1 MLFETIVAT
10 AISAH
15 MSVSEGR
22 AHYLARAIVDAVGGE
37 DLDGAAAMIVNL
49 HAESG
54 GLLGYERCY
63 WLEKGGWGA
72 FGVAWLWEDRFPGA
86 TCGPIRVQAKAAWRI
101 LAWHETPSREVA
113 FGHYI
118 GAKAVDRHPEAQRR
132 AGFHTVVRW
141 ELEHRACL

>member
-1 MLFETIVAT
+1 MLFETIVAA
-10 AISAH
+10 AIGTH

-22 AHYLARAIVDAVGGE
+22 ANYLANAIVYAVGQ

-54 GLLGYERCY
+54 GLRIYERCY
-63 WLEKGGWGA
+63 WPEKGGWGA
-72 FGVAWLWEDRFPGA
+72 FGVATLWEDRFPGS

-101 LAWHETPSREVA
+101 LAWHESPTREVA

-118 GAKAVDRHPEAQRR
+118 GAKAVDRHPEARRR
-132 AGFHTVVRW
+132 AEFHTVVVW